1 MLAFRRVS
9 RPLQM
14 LANTLNHLPATLLQ
28 ELDEF
33 GVPSLTVFG
42 P

>member
-14 LANTLNHLPATLLQ
+14 LANTLNDLPATLLQ

>member
-1 MLAFRRVS
+1 MLAFRCVS

-14 LANTLNHLPATLLQ
+14 LANALNDLPATLLQ

-33 GVPSLTVFG
+33 GVPSLPVFG

>member
-14 LANTLNHLPATLLQ
+14 LAYALNDQPATLQQ